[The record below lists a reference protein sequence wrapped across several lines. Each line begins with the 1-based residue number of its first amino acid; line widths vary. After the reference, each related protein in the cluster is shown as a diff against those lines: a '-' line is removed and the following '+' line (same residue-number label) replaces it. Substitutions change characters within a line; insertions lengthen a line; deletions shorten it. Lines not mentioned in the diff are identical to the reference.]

1 MSRISKEKLKYEEE
15 LTDLQR
21 SLEEKKASG
30 VDEYTIKK
38 VCELIDETK
47 MVVSDCSRRLTEAL
61 SDLEG
66 TLASCEDLSEHEN
79 YQAAKSVAL
88 EQGSGDA

>member
-38 VCELIDETK
+38 V